1 MSMQDLSFSFD
12 LRNLKKFNLLLRGP
26 TFLNNSKD
34 LKLMYFLAAIK
45 TLNLNILMFEYF
57 FYGEPLTCFDCII
70 MGL

>member
-12 LRNLKKFNLLLRGP
+12 LQNLKKFNLLLRGP

-34 LKLMYFLAAIK
+34 LKLMYFLAAIT
-45 TLNLNILMFEYF
+45 TLNLDILMFEI

-70 MGL
+70 MGM